1 MSKTLTLLTTSLL
14 TASTLFAQ
22 KDTLEG
28 KSGEVI
34 VTTATRSNLQQSQ
47 TGKIITVLDPKIIRN
62 SIGRSLSEL
71 LNTQAG
77 FFINGAN
84 NVLGTNQ
91 DVYFRGAGSGNMLVV
106 IDGTPVFDPSQ
117 ISNSF
122 DFNSI
127 PLQQIER
134 TYSERRTK
142 YALVVMR

>member
-1 MSKTLTLLTTSLL
+1 M
-14 TASTLFAQ
+14 
-22 KDTLEG
+22 EG
-28 KSGEVI
+28 KYGEVI
-34 VTTATRSNLQQSQ
+34 GTTATGSNLKQSQ
-47 TGKIITVLDPKIIRN
+47 TRKIITVLDQKIIRN

-117 ISNSF
+117 IS
-122 DFNSI
+122 
-127 PLQQIER
+127 
-134 TYSERRTK
+134 K
-142 YALVVMR
+142 V